1 MSLYKNDKKLTTVN
15 IYIYI
20 YMYIYSDDKRYDK
33 CCGFRITRQV

>member
-1 MSLYKNDKKLTTVN
+1 MMSLYKNDKKLTTVN
-15 IYIYI
+15 IYI